1 MPNEKLMIS
10 GLTKID
16 ASNKFI
22 KLELINGDNKKGMD
36 APANNAGMM
45 LAKNIIIIWKKYIVN
60 TCEFLPPKDF
70 KTAIFLIF
78 FNR

>member
-16 ASNKFI
+16 GSNKFI

-45 LAKNIIIIWKKYIVN
+45 LAKNIIII
-60 TCEFLPPKDF
+60 
-70 KTAIFLIF
+70 
-78 FNR
+78 